1 MVDFIIS
8 PVDNETR
15 KAMAE
20 FSENHQLL
28 TCHEHLSSDVFYRE
42 ALTESELGI
51 YTMLKLHQHIL
62 TYLFIIEEINKNP
75 KLLPNISLGFHVFD
89 DYFNN
94 QITYQNTINL
104 LSSGDR
110 RIPNYRCERQDHLLA
125 IIGGLTSE
133 TSIAMAT
140 VLGSYKIPQ
149 ISYGSFAPEL
159 SDKFQYPFLY
169 RTVPNHHLQLSGIV
183 QLLLHFQWNWIGIIS
198 FENEA
203 EDYFL
208 QSITALFTHH
218 DICTD
223 FILRLPYMTFGEKH
237 DELIFTQTMHY
248 EQLIKS
254 SATVVVISGDC
265 YAYLFY
271 PFIPSG
277 KVWISTAQ
285 WDFTAAYVSEKF
297 HGAFSFSVH
306 SKEVPA
312 FTEFLKNMELGSTES
327 DCIIQRFWQSIFTC
341 WTPICIYAIS
351 NSKCT
356 GNEKLEDVSEHFE
369 LSMSAQ
375 SYSIYNAIHVV
386 AHALH
391 DMLSSSSNDRVKENG
406 DKLNR
411 WNQQPWEL
419 HPYLSNVRFNNS
431 ATDEVFFDK
440 NGESATGYDI
450 INWSILRN
458 KTFTK
463 MQVGRMDPQAPAGKK
478 FKIDENLI
486 QWGTQFKQKIPTSTC
501 NEHCSPG
508 YSKVVLEKTPICCYD
523 CLSCTEGTISKQTD
537 AKTCEQ
543 CPVNVYPNKQ
553 KTQCIP
559 KVITFLSY
567 EEPLATI
574 LVFFAVLFSL
584 MTLLILG
591 IFIKYSNT
599 PIVKANNQELTY
611 VLLITLMLCFLC
623 SFLFVGRPGKISCLL
638 QQTAFGIVFT
648 MAVSCVLAKTIIVL
662 LAFMATKPG
671 SKIRGWGGRRLSVSI
686 VLSCS
691 LIQAGISAVWLR
703 TSPPFPELDMHSQ
716 LGYIIMQCNEG
727 SLPMFYSSLVFM
739 GLLAVAS
746 FVVAFHARNLPDIFN
761 EAKFISFSMMIFCSV
776 WVSFVPT
783 YQSTKGKYMVAV
795 EIFSILLSMAGLL
808 TLIFFTKCYII
819 VVRPDLNT
827 RKELRKK
834 TISSE

>member
-1 MVDFIIS
+1 MPLDQ
-8 PVDNETR
+8 PP
-15 KAMAE
+15 KAD
-20 FSENHQLL
+20 HI
-28 TCHEHLSSDVFYRE
+28 FY
-42 ALTESELGI
+42 TN
-51 YTMLKLHQHIL
+51 TMLKLHQHIL
-62 TYLFIIEEINKNP
+62 TYLFTIEEINKNP

-94 QITYQNTINL
+94 QITYQNTIHL

-149 ISYGSFAPEL
+149 ISYGSFAHEL
-159 SDKFQYPFLY
+159 SDKFRYPFLY
-169 RTVPNHHLQLSGIV
+169 RMVPNHHLQLSGIV
-183 QLLLHFQWNWIGIIS
+183 QLLLHFQWNWIGIVS

-223 FILRLPYMTFGEKH
+223 FILRLPYITFGEKY
-237 DELIFTQTMHY
+237 EARLFMQTMHY
-248 EQLIKS
+248 EPLIKS

-271 PFIPSG
+271 QFIPSG

-312 FTEFLKNMELGSTES
+312 FTEFLKNMDPGSTES
-327 DCIIQRFWQSIFTC
+327 DCIIQRFWQSIFSC
-341 WTPICIYAIS
+341 WTPICNYS
-351 NSKCT
+351 MFDQKCT
-356 GNEKLEDVSEHFE
+356 GNEKLEDVSEYFE
-369 LSMSAQ
+369 LSMSGQ
-375 SYSIYNAIHVV
+375 SYSIYNAIYVV

-391 DMLSSSSNDRVKENG
+391 DMLSSSSNDKAMKTNE
-406 DKLNR
+406 DKLNMWR
-411 WNQQPWEL
+411 QYMENEDKLNTCNQQPWEL

-431 ATDEVFFDK
+431 AADEVFFDK
-440 NGESATGYDI
+440 NGESAVGYNI
-450 INWSILRN
+450 INWIILRN

-463 MQVGRMDPQAPAGKK
+463 IQVGRMDPQAPSGKA

-486 QWGTQFKQKIPTSTC
+486 QWPTGFKQVGKFADWC
-501 NEHCSPG
+501 HVAKNNE
-508 YSKVVLEKTPICCYD
+508 KMN
-523 CLSCTEGTISKQTD
+523 

-553 KTQCIP
+553 KTRCIP

-591 IFIKYSNT
+591 IFIKHHNT
-599 PIVKANNQELTY
+599 PIVKANNQGLTY

-638 QQTAFGIVFT
+638 RQTAFGIIFT

-671 SKIRGWGGRRLSVSI
+671 SKIREWGGRRLSVSI

-691 LIQAGISAVWLR
+691 LIQAGISAVWLG
-703 TSPPFPELDMHSQ
+703 TSPPFPEHDMHSQ
-716 LGYIIMQCNEG
+716 LGHIIVQCNEG
-727 SLPMFYSSLVFM
+727 SLTMFYSSLAFM
-739 GLLAVAS
+739 GLWAMAS
-746 FVVAFHARNLPDIFN
+746 FVVAFHARNLPDTFN

-795 EIFSILLSMAGLL
+795 EIFSILLSTAGLL
-808 TLIFFTKCYII
+808 TLIFFPKCYII

-834 TISSE
+834 TISSEQFLSAP